1 MLVLFFFFFFLA
13 KVSSLFE
20 KIKVSKTGRILWSIV
35 GGATPLTGTWATFPG
50 EKKNQ
55 KKSKKNRKHGFALER
70 ESWVLNTLSLN
81 LENSHALITPLVIKR
96 AIYSPFRPWKGTVTI
111 WQVHLARLSVRIL
124 GFNCVHA
131 SWFFLFFFFWPSSS
145 SNEVPS
151 EKDYENNT
159 AYICITKTAV
169 VCKRPDQ
176 RRIYREA
183 HSALLSLSLST

>member
-1 MLVLFFFFFFLA
+1 MPHSYGVRKGFKYGFGELPLFPHAGIVFFFFFLA

-131 SWFFLFFFFWPSSS
+131 SWFFLFFFFGPARHRM
-145 SNEVPS
+145 
-151 EKDYENNT
+151 KYL
-159 AYICITKTAV
+159 ARKIM
-169 VCKRPDQ
+169 
-176 RRIYREA
+176 RIIQHIYV
-183 HSALLSLSLST
+183 